1 MRHYWNKLSI
11 FHSCKNMMGIFVYF
25 WAWVPE
31 CRARWL
37 NEVSMLVTRR
47 PGCRCFLHS
56 GVLTKSA
63 KGWACLRVRNHGPE
77 FWLRRLAHAQEIRG
91 KTSLLA
97 LRLSLLVGRAVSEI
111 PTCARATFSSLC
123 ARSLSL
129 WCGVVPYTDRGPAS
143 SFQSEYMQQKYL
155 PKLFPPHCLASLAG
169 QFWGWV

>member
-1 MRHYWNKLSI
+1 MRHYWYQLSI
-11 FHSCKNMMGIFVYF
+11 FHSCKNMMGIFIHF
-25 WAWVPE
+25 WGWVPE

-47 PGCRCFLHS
+47 PECRCFLHS

-63 KGWACLRVRNHGPE
+63 KGWACLRVLNHGPE
-77 FWLRRLAHAQEIRG
+77 FWLRRLAHAQAIRG

-97 LRLSLLVGRAVSEI
+97 LWLSLLVGRAVSEI

-129 WCGVVPYTDRGPAS
+129 WRGVVRYTDRGPAS
-143 SFQSEYMQQKYL
+143 SFHLNRCSRNT
-155 PKLFPPHCLASLAG
+155 FPNYFPHTV
-169 QFWGWV
+169 WGHFGAESST